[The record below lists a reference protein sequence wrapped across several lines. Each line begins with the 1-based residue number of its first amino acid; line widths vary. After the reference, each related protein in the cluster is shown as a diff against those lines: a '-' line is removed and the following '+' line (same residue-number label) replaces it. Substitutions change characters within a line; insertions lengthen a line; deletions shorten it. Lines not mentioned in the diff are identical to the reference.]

1 MKIKS
6 SLKGGKEEELVP
18 KITFLQWQLHFYTG
32 VKRQVNG
39 RWFKID
45 TQMLLSILKV
55 GI

>member
-32 VKRQVNG
+32 VKRHFNG
-39 RWFKID
+39 RWFKIE
-45 TQMLLSILKV
+45 TQMLLSMLKV